1 MALPQVVRKVAGT
14 AMLVIFVPLYALFVM
29 TIATARLP
37 RTSILVQTAFFAVA
51 GLVWIVPAGAI
62 IAWMLRAP
70 GR

>member
-29 TIATARLP
+29 TIASSRLP
-37 RTSILVQTAFFAVA
+37 GTSILAQTVFFAVA

-62 IAWMLRAP
+62 IAWMLRP
-70 GR
+70 ER

>member
-29 TIATARLP
+29 TIASARLP
-37 RTSILVQTAFFAVA
+37 GTSILAQTVFFAVA

-62 IAWMLRAP
+62 IAWMLREP
-70 GR
+70 GS

>member
-29 TIATARLP
+29 TIASTRLP
-37 RTSILVQTAFFAVA
+37 GASILAQTVFFAVA

-62 IAWMLRAP
+62 IAWMLREP